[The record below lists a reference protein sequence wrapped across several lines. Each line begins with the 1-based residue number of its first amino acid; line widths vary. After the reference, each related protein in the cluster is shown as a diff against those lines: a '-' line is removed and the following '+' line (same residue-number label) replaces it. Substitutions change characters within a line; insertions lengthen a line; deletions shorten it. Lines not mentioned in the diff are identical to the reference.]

1 MGFIFYSFLFIFGL
15 IVGSFLNVVTLRY
28 QPKQKILDK
37 KIIGGRS
44 RCPFCFKTLK
54 FYELIPIFS
63 FFIQKGRCRGCGHK
77 IFFQYPLVEF
87 LSGLIFVFV
96 PLFLA
101 YDLRMIDYHFNFLQL
116 SVTGCWLLIFVLLL
130 VISVIDLRHSI
141 IPNQA
146 SITLGILGLIL
157 IIINDYYN
165 RFSFFNGSF
174 LGNYAA
180 TLGLRYNIWINHL
193 FAALL
198 GMMIFGLIIFLT
210 KGKAMGWGDFK
221 LIAALGLIFGWPDI
235 SMIIF
240 LAFVIGAIAGII
252 FLIGKKKKIK
262 DAISFGPF
270 LVAGSTLT
278 FFFGYQIIGG
288 YFKLFGL

>member
-1 MGFIFYSFLFIFGL
+1 MGFLFYSFLFIFGL
-15 IVGSFLNVVTLRY
+15 IVGSFVNVVTLRY

-63 FFIQKGRCRGCGHK
+63 FFIQKGICRGCGRK
-77 IFFQYPLVEF
+77 ISFQYPLVEF
-87 LSGLIFVFV
+87 LSGLIFVFI
-96 PLFLA
+96 PLSLA
-101 YDLRMIDYHFNFLQL
+101 YDLRLIDYNFNFLQL
-116 SVTGCWLLIFVLLL
+116 SVAGFWLSIFVLFL

-141 IPNQA
+141 IPDQINL
-146 SITLGILGLIL
+146 TLGILGLIL
-157 IIINDYYN
+157 MIINDYYH
-165 RFSFFNGSF
+165 RFGFFNGSF
-174 LGNYAA
+174 FDNYAA
-180 TLGLRYNIWINHL
+180 IFGLRNNIWTNHL

-235 SMIIF
+235 LMIIF
-240 LAFVIGAIAGII
+240 SAFVIGAIVGII
-252 FLIGKKKKIK
+252 FLIRKKKKMK
-262 DAISFGPF
+262 DTISFGPF
-270 LVAGSTLT
+270 LAAGSALT
-278 FFFGYQIIGG
+278 FFLGYQIIGG